1 MLITRLFVPALVL
14 LSLVGCSSP
23 AKQAVQIAPEASSAQ
38 YQSFSVAPIRAPGHR
53 LDLEQRFTTAV
64 IRALQAKGY
73 ELQQNADMQVIY
85 ALGLSKESG
94 VELKP
99 VQVAG
104 ATYTQTLT
112 TEEER
117 ARLALRIL
125 DSRSKTVLFQVAISR
140 QLHNPD
146 MSQERFDQGVAKL
159 LADFPDRR

>member
-23 AKQAVQIAPEASSAQ
+23 AKQAIQIAPEASSTQ

-64 IRALQAKGY
+64 VRALEAKGY
-73 ELQQNADMQVIY
+73 QRLDQGDLKVIY

-125 DSRSKTVLFQVAISR
+125 DARSKAVLYEANISR

-159 LADFPDRR
+159 LADFPARR

>member
-1 MLITRLFVPALVL
+1 MLIARLFAPAFVVL
-14 LSLVGCSSP
+14 ALAGCSTP
-23 AKQAVQIAPEASSAQ
+23 ANEAIQVAPQASAAQ

-53 LDLEQRFTTAV
+53 MDLEQRFTTAV
-64 IRALQAKGY
+64 GRALEAKGY
-73 ELQQNADMQVIY
+73 QRLDQGDLQVIY
-85 ALGLSKESG
+85 ALGLNKESG

-99 VQVAG
+99 VQVGG

-125 DSRSKTVLFQVAISR
+125 DARSKAVLYEANISR

-146 MSQERFDQGVAKL
+146 MSQENFDRGVAKI
-159 LADFPDRR
+159 LADFPARR

>member
-1 MLITRLFVPALVL
+1 MLFR
-14 LSLVGCSSP
+14 
-23 AKQAVQIAPEASSAQ
+23 
-38 YQSFSVAPIRAPGHR
+38 
-53 LDLEQRFTTAV
+53 
-64 IRALQAKGY
+64 
-73 ELQQNADMQVIY
+73 
-85 ALGLSKESG
+85 SKESG

-125 DSRSKTVLFQVAISR
+125 DSRSKAVLFQVAISR

-159 LADFPDRR
+159 LADFPARR